1 VGTGRDPC
9 AAGRYLLFSVQ
20 RGEGFSLRRDAFVRM
35 STALRLSS
43 LHEAARG
50 RWTLVLPPLSSRM
63 SPHWHQGLPHAGLGF
78 QERTI
83 PWDSLWDM
91 KYLSEQTGLRFLEY
105 PDFVAEQNRRRAPA
119 PPVLSPGNSD
129 IAIGQVDQV
138 IHLCSFA
145 YNEAFHQ
152 ASAMA
157 GRDGHPL
164 PYPGSSFPRS
174 HLFREFACMDG
185 ETPSR
190 DLGHCGNPLPEILSK
205 KDKPDRFISNEYGE
219 LALPRGKKASVHCGL
234 ANMQPNIV
242 APILEEYLSPNVTSD
257 TPVCSAIIT
266 NTQLV
271 FWAPAPS
278 RYTAAH
284 DPSRAMHAARQ
295 HFLRSWRL
303 APPLLALAHAFI
315 RHALLASPAL
325 ELNAT
330 EALAILNQPAS
341 AEDDAAT
348 TIVAA
353 AASLPAYMSFH
364 VRRGDFK
371 VVHKDKIPELDHL
384 ALQIVQRFRDEWD
397 RLGALEKNNSAAS
410 TDAAAATA
418 AAPLSSRVF
427 VSSDMD
433 AAEFAELER
442 QVALEQVLLASAG
455 ASAVD
460 ADAAAAFSSSSS
472 LPYPTVT
479 LVRFDL
485 QSVLRRGSALRA
497 HFSPALLAFLD
508 AAAEAAQ
515 SAQSRPVTHPAV
527 RHGAAAGVTPAVVP
541 LTPFHV
547 LLLDQLVCELSVR
560 GSHGFVATSTSY
572 VSEMVWQQRRAMGLD
587 DEERWEKET
596 LKPGPK
602 PKQEQQQ
609 PQQQQKKHGKDE
621 L

>member
-1 VGTGRDPC
+1 
-9 AAGRYLLFSVQ
+9 
-20 RGEGFSLRRDAFVRM
+20 
-35 STALRLSS
+35 
-43 LHEAARG
+43 
-50 RWTLVLPPLSSRM
+50 
-63 SPHWHQGLPHAGLGF
+63 
-78 QERTI
+78 
-83 PWDSLWDM
+83 M

-105 PDFVAEQNRRRAPA
+105 PDFIAEQNRRRAPA
-119 PPVLSPGNSD
+119 PPVLSPSNSGV
-129 IAIGQVDQV
+129 AIGQVDQV

-145 YNEAFHQ
+145 YNEAFHH

-157 GRDGHPL
+157 GRDGHPP

-205 KDKPDRFISNEYGE
+205 KDRLDRFISNEYGE

-234 ANMQPNIV
+234 ANLQPNIV

-257 TPVCSAIIT
+257 SPVCSAIIT

-278 RYTAAH
+278 RYTAAN

-315 RHALLASPAL
+315 HHALQASPAL

-330 EALAILNQPAS
+330 EALAILNQPAA
-341 AEDDAAT
+341 AEDDAAAAP
-348 TIVAA
+348 VAA
-353 AASLPAYMSFH
+353 TAPLPAYMSFH

-397 RLGALEKNNSAAS
+397 RLNTLEKNNSAAV
-410 TDAAAATA
+410 TDEAAAAATA

-427 VSSDMD
+427 ISSDMD

-442 QVALEQVLLASAG
+442 QVALEQVLLASAP
-455 ASAVD
+455 ASAAD
-460 ADAAAAFSSSSS
+460 ADTDAAASSSSS

-479 LVRFDL
+479 LMRFDL

-508 AAAEAAQ
+508 AAVDAAQ

-527 RHGAAAGVTPAVVP
+527 RHGAAAGAAPAVVP

-587 DEERWEKET
+587 DEEERWEKET

-609 PQQQQKKHGKDE
+609 QQTQQQQKKHGKDE